1 MNRKERVIA
10 AIEHKPVD
18 HVPVLFTSHFPREEH
33 FDRPAAEAHLRF
45 FEEVSPDIQKIMNEN
60 LVPNFGKIRTP
71 DDWKQIPKIGRGS
84 PFIQRQL
91 NMARDICE
99 RMDSSAF
106 NVGTL
111 HGIVASAIHP
121 IEPDIGYEAARALL
135 CSHLREKSG
144 PVVDAMKRIAD
155 GMSELARAYVDI
167 GLDGIYFASLGGERH
182 YFTDG
187 EFAEYVAPLDKQIMS
202 AAKAGGG
209 RVVLHICKNDIA
221 FDRYMDY
228 EGLYDIVNWG
238 VYEAD
243 LSLRDGRKRFAKGAV
258 MGGLSNQASAV
269 ICTGT
274 RQEVESAVR
283 DVLEEI
289 GSDGF
294 ILGTDCTLPTNLP
307 YQQLRYVT
315 DYLRSRA

>member
-1 MNRKERVIA
+1 MNKKERVIA

-18 HVPVLFTSHFPREEH
+18 HVPVLFTSHFTRDKH
-33 FDRPAAEAHLRF
+33 FDRPAAQAHLRF
-45 FEEVSPDIQKIMNEN
+45 YEEVSPDIQKIMNEN

-71 DDWKQIPKIGRGS
+71 EDWKQIPRIGRES

-106 NVGTL
+106 NIGTL
-111 HGIVASAIHP
+111 HGIVASTIHP
-121 IEPDIGYEAARALL
+121 IEADIGYEASRALL

-144 PVVDAMKRIAD
+144 PVLDAMKRIAD
-155 GMSELARAYVDI
+155 GLSELARAYVDI

-187 EFAEYVAPLDKQIMS
+187 EFAGYVAPLDKQIMA
-202 AAKAGGG
+202 AAKEGGG
-209 RVVLHICKNDIA
+209 RVVLHICKNNIA
-221 FDRYMDY
+221 FDRYTQY

-238 VYEAD
+238 VYEAG

-258 MGGLSNQASAV
+258 MGGLSNKPDAV
-269 ICTGT
+269 VCAGT
-274 RQEVESAVR
+274 RQEVELAVQE
-283 DVLEEI
+283 VLDEI
-289 GSDGF
+289 GTVGF
-294 ILGTDCTLPTNLP
+294 IMGTDCTLPTDTP

-315 DYLRSRA
+315 DYLRGS